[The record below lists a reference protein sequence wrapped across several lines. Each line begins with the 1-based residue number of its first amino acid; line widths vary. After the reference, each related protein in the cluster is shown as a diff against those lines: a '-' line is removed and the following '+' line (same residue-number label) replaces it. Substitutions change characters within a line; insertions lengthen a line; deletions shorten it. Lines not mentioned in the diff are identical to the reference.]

1 MVLLPNIALPI
12 WGVGAAPR
20 GCFPP
25 ADGEGAALPPGRQE
39 LNPAVLGARG
49 TGPDPHPRPGE
60 ESGELRDAGTSLPQH
75 NARCIPWNKQAVMD
89 RGSFSASAEN
99 FKYLYRED
107 VTEV

>member
-49 TGPDPHPRPGE
+49 AGPDPHPRPGRAW
-60 ESGELRDAGTSLPQH
+60 SRPGGERGAAGCGHLPPTPAAQCPLH
-75 NARCIPWNKQAVMD
+75 PL
-89 RGSFSASAEN
+89 E
-99 FKYLYRED
+99 
-107 VTEV
+107 